1 MLCRKAAST
10 ESEAQERADVLAK
23 AGVVLRFNGLVYLK
37 PQEVSEIVYKVR
49 HLNVVKE
56 DRSQTSTALQQKLH
70 T

>member
-1 MLCRKAAST
+1 M
-10 ESEAQERADVLAK
+10 LAK

-49 HLNVVKE
+49 QLNVVKE